1 MKVFIWMN
9 YPSHHQSF
17 FFKTLVEKGVDLKVG
32 YYEQIAE
39 ERTKMG
45 WNEFSF
51 NSYEM
56 QVDFHK
62 LDDYLD
68 SYKEYVHILPGYGS
82 NFTRTLCIKLSRKK
96 IKWAHWS
103 EKSTPGLR
111 WYRSYF
117 VKKWYA
123 YMVNNYALGAFSQG
137 KLAELDFIR
146 WGIKKE
152 IAHLNYSIK
161 PLVVR
166 KEYQEIIN
174 FKGNRHAFLFLGQL
188 IHRKGVDLLL
198 RAFSNISNENWC
210 LIIVGGGDLK
220 SELESLVKK
229 LKISNQRVLFYPSV
243 NSDEIPDIL
252 ASADVF
258 VLPSRNDG
266 WGVVLNE
273 AASLEKPI
281 IASNTV
287 GAAWHLIEDGQNGYK
302 FKSGDFSD
310 LQRKMEIYTNEK
322 VSLVNH
328 GAYSLKLF
336 KKYNSDAMANN
347 LVGSLGKWI
356 SK

>member
-17 FFKTLVEKGVDLKVG
+17 FFKTLVEKDVDLKVG
-32 YYEQIAE
+32 YYEKVTE
-39 ERTKMG
+39 ERKKMG

-51 NSYEM
+51 NDYEI
-56 QVDFHK
+56 QIDFHK

-68 SYKEYVHILPGYGS
+68 SYKEYIHILPGYGS
-82 NFTRTLCIKLSRKK
+82 SFTRTLCMKLSRKK

-123 YMVNNYALGAFSQG
+123 HMVNNYALGAFSQG

-146 WGIKKE
+146 WGVKKE

-161 PLVVR
+161 PLVAS
-166 KEYQEIIN
+166 KDNEEIIN
-174 FKGNRHAFLFLGQL
+174 FKGDRKAFLFLGQL

-198 RAFSNISNENWC
+198 KAFSNISNENWC
-210 LIIVGGGDLK
+210 LIIVGSGELK
-220 SELESLVKK
+220 AELENLVKK
-229 LKISNQRVLFYPSV
+229 LNISEERILFYPSV
-243 NSDEIPDIL
+243 NSDEICNIL
-252 ASADVF
+252 KISDVF

-281 IASNTV
+281 IASDTV
-287 GAAWHLIEDGQNGYK
+287 GAAWHLIEDGLNGYK
-302 FKSGDFSD
+302 FRSDNFKD
-310 LQRKMEIYTNEK
+310 LQNKMEIYTNEE
-322 VSLVNH
+322 VSLLDH
-328 GAYSLKLF
+328 GAYSLRLF

-347 LVGSLGKWI
+347 LISALNKWI
-356 SK
+356 SV

>member
-32 YYEQIAE
+32 YYEKVTE
-39 ERTKMG
+39 ERKNMG
-45 WNEFSF
+45 WNELLF
-51 NSYEM
+51 NDYEI

-68 SYKEYVHILPGYGS
+68 SYKEYIHILPGYGS
-82 NFTRTLCIKLSRKK
+82 SFTRTLCIKLSRKK

-123 YMVNNYALGAFSQG
+123 YMVNNYALGAFAQG

-161 PLVVR
+161 PLVAS

-210 LIIVGGGDLK
+210 LIIVGGGRLK
-220 SELESLVKK
+220 VELESLVKK
-229 LKISNQRVLFYPSV
+229 LNISEGKVLFYPSV
-243 NSDEIPDIL
+243 NAEGIPNIL
-252 ASADVF
+252 KNSDVF

-273 AASLEKPI
+273 ASCLGKPM
-281 IASNTV
+281 IASDAV
-287 GAAWHLIEDGQNGYK
+287 GAAWHLIEDGQNGFK
-302 FKSGDFSD
+302 FKSDNFKD
-310 LQRKMEIYTNEK
+310 LQSKMEAYTNEN
-322 VSLVNH
+322 VSLLDH
-328 GAYSLKLF
+328 GAYSSKLF

-347 LVGSLGKWI
+347 LICALSKWTD
-356 SK
+356 K